1 MEYTIEVITVPVTDV
16 DRAKDFYGTKCG
28 FHVDLDQEVA
38 PGVRI
43 VQITPPGSR
52 CSIALTHGMP
62 TSPSQSEMEPG
73 SLRGIQICVT
83 DVEAARAELAGRGVD
98 ITPVQHVG
106 AAGWEE
112 GKGGDDWNSFAFFD
126 DPDGNGW
133 ILQEAPAP
141 LSQR

>member
-1 MEYTIEVITVPVTDV
+1 MEYTIEVLSVPVADI
-16 DRAKDFYGTKCG
+16 DQAKEFYADKCG

-52 CSIALTHGMP
+52 CSIALAEGL
-62 TSPSQSEMEPG
+62 PSSADASTMKPG
-73 SLRGIQICVT
+73 TLQGIQVCVT
-83 DVEAARAELAGRGVD
+83 DIAAAHSELAQRGVE
-98 ITPVQHVG
+98 ISPVQHVG
-106 AAGWEE
+106 PTGWEE
-112 GKGGDDWNSFAFFD
+112 GKGETWNSFAFFA

-141 LSQR
+141 LSER